1 MIRHFSFLGSGRSR
15 RLTPLGPFVLPT
27 PLAPTAAALGRAFT
41 WDTQLILVSLEES
54 PLILILS
61 DPEIPVRRLTE
72 EKPCHVHRRRQLG
85 QPAIPP
91 GEPPARTAV
100 SPAPAPDTRRRS
112 RLRRRTPL
120 EARGFD
126 AAPDA
131 SSTTG
136 GPTESPLTAS
146 SSALASEE
154 TGGQSLTSSSPTTT
168 PQGAEGPAQSDGPA
182 LMSPLDPPPDDDQG

>member
-1 MIRHFSFLGSGRSR
+1 VIRHFSFLGSGRSR

-54 PLILILS
+54 TLILILS

-72 EKPCHVHRRRQLG
+72 EKPCHVHRPRQL
-85 QPAIPP
+85 QPAL
-91 GEPPARTAV
+91 PPAEPAARTEV
-100 SPAPAPDTRRRS
+100 SPAPAPDTRHRS
-112 RLRRRTPL
+112 RLRRRAPL

-131 SSTTG
+131 SPTTG

-146 SSALASEE
+146 SSALAGEE

-168 PQGAEGPAQSDGPA
+168 PQGAEGLAQSDGPA
-182 LMSPLDPPPDDDQG
+182 LMSPLDPPPDDDQV